1 MDVTFSTTFAKSLRV
16 TQRQPALELQL
27 DLQIGDL
34 TRLTDGQNPFWTLK
48 SQYTDQSAQQLFK
61 DVQQQLSQ
69 LQSAIVNGDALRVWC
84 SDTAEDQLG
93 FLWFCDQLKTVD
105 VAVTQVKVPLDSACA
120 TPTPFYQEFTG
131 LGEMD
136 PQQILRWQLP
146 ETTVTLAER
155 QAFSYAW
162 QSLTTENAALRVA
175 LNGRPMSV
183 PVDFFDTWFLPYIHS
198 ELPVDEAFG
207 QLLEGFPP
215 GMPTWWLQSRL
226 ANLRNP

>member
-136 PQQILRWQLP
+136 SQQILTWQLP

-162 QSLTTENAALRVA
+162 QSFTTENAALRVA
-175 LNGRPMSV
+175 LNGRSTSV
-183 PVDFFDTWFLPYIHS
+183 PVNFFDTWFSPYVHS
-198 ELPVDEAFG
+198 KLPVDEAVD

-226 ANLRNP
+226 TNLRNP